1 MAARN
6 PGGREELTGDPEADR
21 ARDEGL
27 LFWLGWVSHN
37 SNSLFSTADAS
48 GPFRRIVLL
57 ATCTTYQ
64 QLLLEHGS
72 SAPLVEDALGIREL
86 LADSDLCPA
95 SGSRRPRHSS
105 SSRPWPAS
113 CSRSSPS

>member
-1 MAARN
+1 MAAHN
-6 PGGREELTGDPEADR
+6 PGGAEKLSGDLERDR

-27 LFWLGWVSHN
+27 LFWLAWVSHN

-57 ATCTTYQ
+57 ATCATYQ
-64 QLLLEHGS
+64 QMLDQAGSAAPLLEDIVGVR
-72 SAPLVEDALGIREL
+72 AL

-95 SGSRRPRHSS
+95 K
-105 SSRPWPAS
+105 
-113 CSRSSPS
+113 